1 MIITNYMHKEF
12 FIHINI
18 VPAVYLSAIIICIIG
33 NYPWGFLNLLKWVQ
47 KMSTLKNKVA
57 VVTGAARG
65 IGASIAKHFAA
76 EGAKVVVNYASS
88 KEAADRVVKEITG
101 NGGTAIAVQ
110 ADVSK
115 EEDVKRLFEETK
127 KAFGWL
133 DILVNNAVF
142 QQYLPIEQATTAA
155 FHQHFDVN
163 VLGPVLTIQ
172 AALKLFSDKGG
183 SVINISSGASKMP
196 MAGVSLY
203 SATKAALDAITISLS
218 KELGARNI
226 RVNSIL
232 PGATETEGASSAG
245 VTTGSEAEKMF
256 VAHTPLGRRGQ
267 PEDIAK
273 AAVFLASDDA
283 AWITGENIS
292 VSGGMYGF

>member
-1 MIITNYMHKEF
+1 MNKLE
-12 FIHINI
+12 
-18 VPAVYLSAIIICIIG
+18 
-33 NYPWGFLNLLKWVQ
+33 
-47 KMSTLKNKVA
+47 NKVA
-57 VVTGAARG
+57 VVTGASKG

-88 KEAADRVVKEITG
+88 KEGADSVVKEITDK
-101 NGGTAIAVQ
+101 GGAAISVQ

-115 EEDVKRLFEETK
+115 EADVTRLFEEAK
-127 KAFGWL
+127 NAFGSL

-142 QQYLPIEQATTAA
+142 QQFLPIEQASADA

-163 VLGPVLTIQ
+163 VLGPIFTIR
-172 AALKLFSDKGG
+172 ASLKLFGDSGG
-183 SVINISSGASKMP
+183 NIINISSGASKSP

-218 KELGARNI
+218 KELGVKNVRI
-226 RVNSIL
+226 NSIL
-232 PGATETEGASSAG
+232 PGATETEGANSAG
-245 VTTGSEAEKMF
+245 VTTGSEYEKMF
-256 VAHTPLGRRGQ
+256 VSNTPLGRRGQ

-273 AAVFLASDDA
+273 VVVFLASDDA
-283 AWITGENIS
+283 AWITGEQIS